1 MHSYHPQ
8 SPLFSSLTTN
18 SNCTT
23 CNEEVTTAE
32 EDAVTFSQIAR
43 DVVEQQR
50 TVDYYMRV
58 YNQKHEYHP
67 E

>member
-23 CNEEVTTAE
+23 GNEEVTTGE

-58 YNQKHEYHP
+58 YNRKHEYHP